1 LPTIGQVLGALEAQ
15 LFVGRER
22 ELAHF
27 RQWLRAEAPE
37 PVILNVTGPGGV
49 GKTMLLHALRR
60 VAQELGRP
68 VVLADAQE
76 FGADP
81 QGLLRALGGSRLE
94 DVIAALNETRPL
106 LLLDTFEDLGTLAHS
121 LREEI
126 LPRLE
131 TEVKVLIASR
141 YPLSRAWRHDHLWH
155 RLVCALS
162 LKRFS
167 PAESRLYLAR
177 RGLDEPRLVEG
188 IVEAT
193 HGHPLALSL
202 AADLVV
208 ELGVCDLT
216 AAPEWHLIQRTLV
229 ERLLRVIP
237 DPHLRALLEA
247 CAVVHQFDEPLLATV
262 AGQEDPRAFEHL
274 CHLSVVRPAE
284 HGLMLHEDVR
294 WILAE
299 DLRWRRPER
308 ANEMRLRA
316 LAHYRERMRA
326 APAAEREWLVR
337 ERLGLWE
344 NGLLQALDVS
354 AEAPGEVWL
363 EPGGAGDHAD
373 LRHVW
378 SGFSRRPDCPPPEA
392 LSLHMLE
399 ALLRYEGAQIRVA
412 RDRHGRALG
421 FGLVLAVCRDSLRLL
436 PPAGTRLVEAYWGP
450 TGMSDLPAVPGET
463 SIFYHSC
470 FVLGDVEPEATAAAL
485 LRWCV
490 GLFALSGT
498 HLASIAWPRYKEI
511 VETLGFQRVPEAR
524 LSPTSGEH
532 PIDGY
537 VLDLARI
544 GVEAW
549 FEAVMSGRPLPA
561 RLHPEE
567 LERELHAALLH
578 WYDDTALDRLPL
590 ARCVPMG
597 SGPEA
602 LRQAIRDALER
613 ARARA
618 APLQELAYRALE
630 LAYMQKSISHER
642 AAERL
647 AVSRTTFYRLLKR
660 AVRGLA
666 EAWGRAG
673 AWQDTVAA
681 PVAPRP

>member
-27 RQWLRAEAPE
+27 RQWLRAEPPE
-37 PVILNVTGPGGV
+37 PVMLNVTGPGGV
-49 GKTMLLHALRR
+49 GKTMLLHTFRR
-60 VAQELGRP
+60 VALELGRP
-68 VVLADAQE
+68 VVLADAEE

-81 QGLLRALGGSRLE
+81 KGLLRALGGSGLE
-94 DVIAALNETRPL
+94 DVVAALNETRPL
-106 LLLDTFEDLGTLAHS
+106 LLLDTFEDLGTLARS

-155 RLVCALS
+155 RLVRPLS

-177 RGLDEPRLVEG
+177 RGLDQPHLVEG
-188 IVEAT
+188 ILEAT

-202 AADLVV
+202 AADLVLD
-208 ELGVCDLT
+208 LGVRDIA
-216 AAPEWHLIQRTLV
+216 AAPEWHLILRTLV
-229 ERLLRVIP
+229 ERLLRDIP
-237 DPHLRALLEA
+237 DPHLRAQLEA
-247 CAVVHQFDEPLLATV
+247 CAVVHQFDEPLLAAV
-262 AGQEDPRAFEHL
+262 AGQEDPRAFEQL

-284 HGLMLHEDVR
+284 HGLTLHEDVR

-308 ANEMRLRA
+308 ANELRLRA
-316 LAHYRERMRA
+316 LAHYRERMRT
-326 APAAEREWLVR
+326 APAGEREWLLR
-337 ERLGLWE
+337 ERLSLWE
-344 NGLLQALDVS
+344 NGLLQALNVT
-354 AEAPGEVWL
+354 AEMPGEILL
-363 EPGGAGDHAD
+363 ELGSEHDHAD
-373 LRHVW
+373 LLHLW
-378 SGFSRRPDCPPPEA
+378 SSFSRHPDRPPSEE
-392 LSLHMLE
+392 LSLPVLE
-399 ALLRYEGAQIRVA
+399 ALLCYEGMLLRVV

-421 FGLVLAVCRDSLRLL
+421 FGFAVLVCRDSLRVL
-436 PPAGTRLVEAYWGP
+436 PPAALRLVQAYRQAAALD
-450 TGMSDLPAVPGET
+450 TLPATPGEST
-463 SIFYHSC
+463 IFYLPR
-470 FVLGDVEPEATAAAL
+470 FILGDIEREAAAAAL
-485 LRWCV
+485 LRWCM

-498 HLASIAWPRYKEI
+498 YLATLSWPHHKAV
-511 VETLGFQRVPEAR
+511 VEKLGFQPVPEAR
-524 LSPTSGEH
+524 LTPTGGVE
-532 PIDGY
+532 PIDSY
-537 VLDLARI
+537 VLDLSQI

-549 FEAVMSGRPLPA
+549 LEALLSDRPPPRAL
-561 RLHPEE
+561 RPEE
-567 LERELHAALLH
+567 LERELHTALLH
-578 WYDDTALDRLPL
+578 WHDDIALDRLVL
-590 ARCVPMG
+590 AGLVSTG

-602 LRQAIRDALER
+602 LRQAIRDALAR

-630 LAYMQKSISHER
+630 LAYMQKSVSHER

-666 EAWGRAG
+666 QAWGRGG

-681 PVAPRP
+681 PVAPPF